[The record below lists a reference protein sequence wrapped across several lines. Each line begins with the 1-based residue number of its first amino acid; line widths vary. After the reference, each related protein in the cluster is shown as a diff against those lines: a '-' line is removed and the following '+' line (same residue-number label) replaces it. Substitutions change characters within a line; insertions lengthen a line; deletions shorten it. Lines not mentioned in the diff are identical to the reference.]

1 MDEYPMTL
9 TEFEDNFHTETQC
22 REYVAKLR
30 YPNGIYLCHKCGSD
44 KTWNVREMLYEC
56 SKCGY
61 QGSIIAG
68 TIFQDTHKPLR
79 LWFQAMWYITSQ
91 KNGTSALG
99 LQRILGL
106 GSYKTAWTW
115 LHKLRRAMI
124 NPDRDKLSG
133 TVEVDEAFFGG
144 FRKGKRGRGSE
155 NKILVAIAVE
165 ISDNDTVG
173 RVRLAVVDDASKE
186 NLHGFIKCVIKEG
199 STVMTDGWSGYN
211 GITSEGY
218 KHLVQKC
225 SEDSTLPH
233 VHTVVSLI
241 KRWILGTMQG
251 SISREY
257 LEYYCDEFT
266 FRFNRRKSKSR
277 GLLFYRLLQNAVR
290 LAPIFYKEVRENY
303 AK

>member
-1 MDEYPMTL
+1 MKEYPMTL
-9 TEFEDNFHTETQC
+9 TEFEDTFHTEAQC
-22 REYVAKLR
+22 REYIARLR
-30 YPNGIYLCHKCGSD
+30 YANGIYLCHKCGND
-44 KTWNVREMLYEC
+44 KTWQVREMIYEC
-56 SKCGY
+56 SECGY

-79 LWFQAMWYITSQ
+79 LWFQAIWYITSQ

-99 LQRILGL
+99 LQLILGL
-106 GSYKTAWTW
+106 GSYKTAWGW
-115 LHKLRRAMI
+115 LHKLRKAMI
-124 NPDRDKLSG
+124 NPDRDRLSG

-155 NKILVAIAVE
+155 NKVLGAIAVE
-165 ISDNDTVG
+165 INDNKVG
-173 RVRLAVVDDASKE
+173 RIRLAIIDDASKE
-186 NLHGFIKCVIKEG
+186 SLHGFIKCVIETG
-199 STVMTDGWSGYN
+199 STIVTDGWASYN
-211 GITSEGY
+211 GLTSEGY
-218 KHLVQKC
+218 KHIVQKC

-257 LEYYCDEFT
+257 LEYYFDEFT

-290 LAPIFYKEVRENY
+290 LAPVFCKEIQGNY
-303 AK
+303 SR

>member
-1 MDEYPMTL
+1 MKEYPMTL
-9 TEFEDNFHTETQC
+9 TEFEDIFHTEAQC
-22 REYVAKLR
+22 REYIAKLR
-30 YPNGIYLCHKCGSD
+30 YANGIYLCHKCGSD
-44 KTWNVREMLYEC
+44 KVWQVREMLYEC
-56 SKCGY
+56 SECNY

-79 LWFQAMWYITSQ
+79 LWFQAIWYITSQ

-99 LQRILGL
+99 LQRVLGL

-155 NKILVAIAVE
+155 NKVLGAIAVE
-165 ISDNDTVG
+165 IHDNKVG
-173 RVRLAVVDDASKE
+173 RIRLAIIDDASKE
-186 NLHGFIKCVIKEG
+186 SLHSFIKCVVETG
-199 STVMTDGWSGYN
+199 STIITDGWASYG

-218 KHLVQKC
+218 NHVVQKC

-257 LEYYCDEFT
+257 LEYYFDEFT

-290 LAPIFYKEVRENY
+290 LTPVFYDEIRGNCSR
-303 AK
+303 